1 MRKIKQRFDVVNMI
15 KQQKKSEIANQLMLS
30 KLQKK
35 MVNAMAIEEISSDQ
49 SDEYD
54 VDEKLQNK
62 DAVSDGT
69 PNQKSQEAKKRAPE
83 PVILP

>member
-35 MVNAMAIEEISSDQ
+35 MVNAMAIEEISSDY
-49 SDEYD
+49 SDQYD
-54 VDEKLQNK
+54 VHEKLQNV
-62 DAVSDGT
+62 DAVSEGI
-69 PNQKSQEAKKRAPE
+69 PNEKSQEAKKRAPE

>member
-1 MRKIKQRFDVVNMI
+1 
-15 KQQKKSEIANQLMLS
+15 
-30 KLQKK
+30 
-35 MVNAMAIEEISSDQ
+35 MVNAMAIEEISSDY

-54 VDEKLQNK
+54 VDEKLQNI
-62 DAVSDGT
+62 DAVSEGT